1 MSSIPNEPITPIAG
15 IPDMPSVAG
24 PVEPGKRRRT
34 DALLAVLLAMVVLSA
49 TMGMALYRT
58 RNRLRSETEQAVN
71 LSQQLA
77 DLEASLAKQAE
88 QSNSYAALLEQYQQ
102 IVRSYQDRI
111 AEANLSINITTPL
124 INVTTP
130 TYLLLNEASVI
141 APAVRTVGSF
151 QVTYVGVAT
160 TLSLEMIAGKGRVLV
175 STKPLMGEVFQDTA
189 VLAKETAERLSGKSL
204 AKYDL
209 IFSIEA
215 PAEIPAVDGPSA
227 GAAMCLLV
235 MSLINGKPLAP
246 NVAVTGTIN
255 LDGTIGGIGGVL
267 EKAQAAK
274 EAGSTIFLVSE
285 ENSEMTI
292 YKEGKVQRGPWVY
305 RTSVPV
311 QVSTEEYIE
320 ENVGIDVEFVHDVED
335 LFGLAAA

>member
-1 MSSIPNEPITPIAG
+1 MTQIAG
-15 IPDMPSVAG
+15 IPEMPNVPGA
-24 PVEPGKRRRT
+24 VEPRKRRRA
-34 DALLAVLLAMVVLSA
+34 DMLVAVLLAVVVLSA

-58 RNRLRSETEQAVN
+58 RGMLRSETEQVVN

-77 DLEASLAKQAE
+77 DLQASLAKQAE
-88 QSNSYAALLEQYQQ
+88 QSNRYAALLEQYQQ

-124 INVTTP
+124 INITTP
-130 TYLLLNEASVI
+130 TYLLLDEASVI

-160 TLSLEMIAGKGRVLV
+160 KLSLEMIAGKGRVLV

-189 VLAKETAERLSGKSL
+189 VLAKETAERLSGRSL

-235 MSLINGKPLAP
+235 MSVINGRPLAS

-255 LDGTIGGIGGVL
+255 ADGTIGQIGGVL

-285 ENSEMTI
+285 ENSKMTI
-292 YKEGKVQRGPWVY
+292 YKEGTVQRGRWTY

-311 QVSTEEYIE
+311 QVSTEQYIE
-320 ENVGIDVEFVHDVED
+320 ENVGIDVEFVHDVEG
-335 LFGLAAA
+335 LLRLAAP